1 MAREPKNYEIL
12 RDEHAAQT
20 QNPDKKPQQASVQ
33 QQIEAEH
40 RTRASDAENSE
51 EIGPFRPADR
61 HEQSPGWT
69 SAGGMKE
76 QQDSARA
83 WVAES
88 SKRREAAADATAET
102 DAAPV
107 PQALKGEGEAPEM
120 SDARRSMIEQA
131 EARTPPE
138 RPTAPAEGQTKS
150 TGKSR

>member
-12 RDEHAAQT
+12 RVEHAVQT
-20 QNPDKKPQQASVQ
+20 DNQDERPEQAPVQRQND
-33 QQIEAEH
+33 AEH
-40 RTRASDAENSE
+40 RTSASDAEYLE
-51 EIGPFRPADR
+51 EIGAVRPVER
-61 HEQSPGWT
+61 YEQSPGWT
-69 SAGGMKE
+69 DAGGMVE

-88 SKRREAAADATAET
+88 SRRREATET
-102 DAAPV
+102 DAERVAL
-107 PQALKGEGEAPEM
+107 ALKGEGEAPEM

-138 RPTAPAEGQTKS
+138 RSTAPAEGQTKS